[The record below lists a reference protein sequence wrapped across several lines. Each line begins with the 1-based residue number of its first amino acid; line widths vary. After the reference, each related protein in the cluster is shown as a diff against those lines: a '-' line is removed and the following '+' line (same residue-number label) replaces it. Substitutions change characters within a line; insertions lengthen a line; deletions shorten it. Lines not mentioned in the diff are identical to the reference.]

1 MSSKVLY
8 KAIDYLR
15 LSKDDNEKSESNSI
29 ANQRLLINGEYNVKY
44 APYGYLLSGDRKRP
58 YDVDPETAPIVQE
71 IFEL

>member
-29 ANQRLLINGEYNVKY
+29 ANQRLLITDFVRRQPDIKLVDEMVDD
-44 APYGYLLSGDRKRP
+44 GYSGVNFAEVR
-58 YDVDPETAPIVQE
+58 
-71 IFEL
+71 

>member
-29 ANQRLLINGEYNVKY
+29 ANQRLLITDFVNRQPDIKLV
-44 APYGYLLSGDRKRP
+44 DDMV
-58 YDVDPETAPIVQE
+58 YDG
-71 IFEL
+71 

>member
-29 ANQRLLINGEYNVKY
+29 ANQRLLINGERIGKITIDKFC
-44 APYGYLLSGDRKRP
+44 L
-58 YDVDPETAPIVQE
+58 
-71 IFEL
+71 